1 MHGKKHQ
8 LSKTLFIRGLQC
20 PKSLYLQKFR
30 PELKEEVTPEK
41 QRLFDSGSNV
51 GILAQQLFPGGVN
64 VPYEG
69 LSYTQQIEKTQSLIQ
84 QGVDTIYEAAFSYQG
99 VFVKCDI
106 LHLGSDGWA
115 IYEVKSSAK
124 AEEYHFNDVSVQ
136 YYVVSGTGLPVAK
149 TFLVHINKNYVRHG
163 EIEVDKL
170 FAKVDVTD
178 IAMEKRD
185 FIKEELEKQLNML
198 DGDEPVIDIGAHCD
212 NPFSC
217 DFKSHCWSHI
227 PSPSVFDYRGT
238 GKPNSFQLYQKGIIR
253 LEDVPPDMLGRRT
266 KIQHEGMLYQ
276 KNHIN
281 VAALNKFLE
290 SFWHPLCFMDFET
303 TFMVP
308 VPMYDGI
315 RPYQQVP
322 FQFSVHVQ
330 QKPGGKLEHYEY
342 LSDGVKNPQS
352 EFIDRLLA
360 VIPRDACIVT
370 WNQGFEISRLREIAT
385 AFPDKRDIIN
395 HIINNIRDL
404 MKPFQSMTV
413 YNWQFNGSYS
423 IKAVLP
429 ALVPE
434 LSYDDL
440 EINNGGTASSA
451 WVCLVQTNDAGEKE
465 TIRKQLLQYC
475 HMDTLAMV
483 RILEKM
489 KEMAI

>member
-1 MHGKKHQ
+1 MRGKQHQ
-8 LSKTLFIRGLQC
+8 LSKSLFIRGLQC
-20 PKSLYLQKFR
+20 HKSLYLQKFR

-51 GILAQQLFPGGVN
+51 GLLAQQLFPGGVN

-69 LSYTQQIEKTQSLIQ
+69 LSYTEQIERTQSLIEQ
-84 QGVDTIYEAAFSYQG
+84 KVDTIYEAAFSYQG

-106 LHLGSDGWA
+106 LHRGSEGWA
-115 IYEVKSSAK
+115 IYEVKSSTS
-124 AEEYHFNDVSVQ
+124 AEEYHLNDVSVQ
-136 YYVVSGTGLPVAK
+136 YYVISGTGLPVKKA
-149 TFLVHINKNYVRHG
+149 FLVHINKNYVRHG
-163 EIEVDKL
+163 EIDVNQL

-178 IAMEKRD
+178 IAKEKKD
-185 FIKEELEKQLNML
+185 FVEEELEKQQNML

-217 DFKSHCWSHI
+217 DFKSHCWLHI

-266 KIQHEGMLYQ
+266 KIQHDGMLYQ

-281 VAALNKFLE
+281 VAALKKFLE
-290 SFWHPLCFMDFET
+290 AFWYPLCFMDFET

-308 VPMYDGI
+308 IPMYEGI

-322 FQFSVHVQ
+322 FQFSVHMQ
-330 QKPGGKLEHYEY
+330 QEPGSKLEHYEY
-342 LSDGVKNPQS
+342 LSNGTENPQR
-352 EFIDRLLA
+352 EFLDRLL
-360 VIPRDACIVT
+360 VVVPRDACIIT
-370 WNQGFEISRLREIAT
+370 WNQGFEISRLREIAI
-385 AFPDKRDIIN
+385 ALPDKRDRINQIIK
-395 HIINNIRDL
+395 NIRDL
-404 MKPFQSMTV
+404 MKPFQNMTI
-413 YNWQFNGSYS
+413 YHWQFYGSYS

-434 LSYDDL
+434 LSYDEL

-451 WVCLVQTNDAGEKE
+451 WVCMVQTNDAGEKE
-465 TIRKQLLQYC
+465 TIKKQLLQYC
-475 HMDTLAMV
+475 HLDTLAMV